1 MTSSRA
7 PCRSSHS
14 PGGPVVTP
22 GLRRLLLVVFGLFS
36 LLGINAL
43 YLGSV
48 TFVEWMSGETIQ
60 DYLYQLM
67 FLGHLVL
74 GLLLIVPLVV
84 YGLRHMARARNRP
97 NRRAVKVGYA
107 LFATALALLISGLLL
122 TRGVPYLE
130 IRDPAWRSA
139 AYWAHVATPLLAGWL
154 FVLHRLAGR
163 RINWRFGLSVSVGAV
178 VLSAVLIAV
187 QAQDPRR
194 WNATGPEE
202 GVQYFQPSLARTAS
216 GGFIPAKTLMQ
227 DEYCAGCHA
236 DVHERWSHS
245 AHRFAS
251 FNNPAYLFSVR
262 NTRRMALERDGDVR
276 AARFCA
282 GCHDLV
288 PFFSGAFDDPDFD
301 DVGHPTAQAGITC
314 TGCHAITH
322 VNSPRGNA
330 DYTIEEPLHYPFAF
344 SDNAVLRW
352 VNETLVKAKPA
363 FHRKTFLKPLHRS
376 AEFCGACHKV
386 HIPEELNNYRWL
398 RGQNHYD
405 SFLLSGVSGHGIRSF
420 YYPDAAEKNCNGCHM
435 PTLASDDFGARQF
448 DETGELKVH
457 DHQFPSANTGVPHM
471 LGLPQTVI
479 DAHRDFL
486 RDSLRVD
493 VFGIKAGGSVDG
505 ALTAPLRPE
514 LPKLEPGGTYLV
526 ETVLRTLTLG
536 HLFTQGT
543 TGGRVIGRSGAMDEG
558 DGSVDPWSHF
568 VNAWVLDREGRRIE
582 RRNPEDVFT
591 TLYDNQIP
599 PGAADVVHFRLTV
612 PEWVTEPVEFEVG
625 LIYRKFDTTFMRHV
639 QGDRFLTNDLPVTR
653 IAGDRVVFPV
663 GGAKAPEQAVPKA
676 PEWERWNDYG
686 IGLFRKRGTGELR
699 QAETAFLEVEALG
712 EPRGSLNAAR
722 VYLREGRLEEAA
734 AALGRAGAAGPP
746 AYPWSV
752 AYFTAVLNRENGFLD
767 EAIDGY
773 RALIDTRFN
782 EARARRFDFSR
793 DYRLL
798 NEAATTLF
806 ERSRLERGPDGEA
819 RRVTFLGEAEQLYLR
834 ALELDPENAD
844 AHWGLSQVY
853 SSMGRADE
861 ARRHRALH
869 ARYKTDDN
877 ARDRAVAAARRA
889 NPAADHAAE
898 AVVIYDLQR
907 PGAYGLP
914 DGSPRTALHR

>member
-1 MTSSRA
+1 M
-7 PCRSSHS
+7 
-14 PGGPVVTP
+14 
-22 GLRRLLLVVFGLFS
+22 
-36 LLGINAL
+36 
-43 YLGSV
+43 
-48 TFVEWMSGETIQ
+48 
-60 DYLYQLM
+60 
-67 FLGHLVL
+67 
-74 GLLLIVPLVV
+74 
-84 YGLRHMARARNRP
+84 
-97 NRRAVKVGYA
+97 
-107 LFATALALLISGLLL
+107 
-122 TRGVPYLE
+122 
-130 IRDPAWRSA
+130 
-139 AYWAHVATPLLAGWL
+139 
-154 FVLHRLAGR
+154 
-163 RINWRFGLSVSVGAV
+163 
-178 VLSAVLIAV
+178 
-187 QAQDPRR
+187 
-194 WNATGPEE
+194 
-202 GVQYFQPSLARTAS
+202 
-216 GGFIPAKTLMQ
+216 
-227 DEYCAGCHA
+227 HA
-236 DVHERWSHS
+236 
-245 AHRFAS
+245 
-251 FNNPAYLFSVR
+251 
-262 NTRRMALERDGDVR
+262 
-276 AARFCA
+276 
-282 GCHDLV
+282 
-288 PFFSGAFDDPDFD
+288 
-301 DVGHPTAQAGITC
+301 
-314 TGCHAITH
+314 
-322 VNSPRGNA
+322 
-330 DYTIEEPLHYPFAF
+330 
-344 SDNAVLRW
+344 LRW
-352 VNETLVKAKPA
+352 INETLVKAKPA

-376 AEFCGACHKV
+376 TEFCGACHKV
-386 HIPEELNNYRWL
+386 HIPEELNRYRWL

-536 HLFTQGT
+536 HLFTQGTADSNEIWLDVRVT

-798 NEAATTLF
+798 HVLEADREPHEVLGHAA
-806 ERSRLERGPDGEA
+806 RPERGSRQRRRRFSSVPGWSEGRTA
-819 RRVTFLGEAEQLYLR
+819 RRGGLR
-834 ALELDPENAD
+834 
-844 AHWGLSQVY
+844 
-853 SSMGRADE
+853 SS
-861 ARRHRALH
+861 ARRNSCTC
-869 ARYKTDDN
+869 ARSSWT
-877 ARDRAVAAARRA
+877 RRTQM
-889 NPAADHAAE
+889 PT
-898 AVVIYDLQR
+898 
-907 PGAYGLP
+907 G
-914 DGSPRTALHR
+914 GSPRSIRAWVAPTKPGATGRFTPVTRPTIMRGIARWPRPGGRIRQRIMPRRPSSSTICSARGPTACRTGRPGPLSTDESVRPP